1 MTAAPPPG
9 PGGKREGLSN
19 FFALWAVVLLMVTV
33 AVVTLVA
40 NGTIL
45 TMFVLRKSL
54 RKCKNI
60 YIASLAA
67 ADMAIGMTVPAA
79 ALEQVEPDW
88 VLEGFSCRVYLT
100 LRCSLLYV
108 SLLSILL
115 ITVDRWWSIH
125 YPFSYR
131 VRQSKRMAACAVAFV
146 WVASFALNVFPVL
159 LWEHVSGLGHGSEF
173 KARVSG
179 VAAYPEALM
188 SNTSPSPLSS
198 SSLLPSIS
206 SATLEPSPSFPPP
219 SPSPSSLMSMLTTLA
234 ATTTSSPEIQQQ
246 TAASDVFLQKER
258 TYSAWSSQESRQE
271 DGGHSRHFLN
281 TDRHC
286 EVPYTPHFSFV
297 LTVSVVQYFL
307 PLLALWVL
315 NSSLYIKITRR
326 KSIKIRRSLSVN
338 ENYLLTFRKSSSE
351 SESSPNGQ
359 DNDVPCAVDMRSADH
374 RQRLLAS
381 AYRQTMARRVS
392 LQDAL
397 PGIGNM
403 AAWAGAVPNLP
414 RVTTCHY
421 FGSASG
427 LNSGPLTPM
436 GVWLG
441 SAPRASVCS
450 RRKQSDDLVKEM
462 LVRQDKKAARCLG
475 LLVTVFTLCWLPH
488 TVVAVL
494 RASDPSMVASWVR
507 DLVFWVLLLN
517 SAINPFLYGLLNA
530 EFRKILRG
538 WFYFRRSKN
547 KFRLKHALLYW
558 SLPPNVDSDP
568 TKENNPK
575 GLFASPIK
583 E

>member
-1 MTAAPPPG
+1 
-9 PGGKREGLSN
+9 
-19 FFALWAVVLLMVTV
+19 MVTV

-374 RQRLLAS
+374 RQRLLAVS
-381 AYRQTMARRVS
+381 RATTRRHTLAFPGNPGRFGGGGGGGGAR
-392 LQDAL
+392 
-397 PGIGNM
+397 
-403 AAWAGAVPNLP
+403 
-414 RVTTCHY
+414 
-421 FGSASG
+421 
-427 LNSGPLTPM
+427 
-436 GVWLG
+436 
-441 SAPRASVCS
+441 
-450 RRKQSDDLVKEM
+450 QSDDLVKEM